1 MRCPLTSLRYISA
14 TESGVPS
21 CVSKHCRAMYLPVA
35 GLPNFTLCH
44 PFPDAHSAGS
54 NGNDRIEI
62 GPVAY
67 IIVFVSLDKGIVQRL
82 ARVLSNV
89 WQSFF
94 QRLTKF
100 FSTFD
105 KSIIQRLTKVLSNV

>member
-1 MRCPLTSLRYISA
+1 
-14 TESGVPS
+14 
-21 CVSKHCRAMYLPVA
+21 MYLPVA

-94 QRLTKF
+94 
-100 FSTFD
+100 STFD
-105 KSIIQRLTKVLSNV
+105 KSIIQRLIKILSRFEKALINISNPN